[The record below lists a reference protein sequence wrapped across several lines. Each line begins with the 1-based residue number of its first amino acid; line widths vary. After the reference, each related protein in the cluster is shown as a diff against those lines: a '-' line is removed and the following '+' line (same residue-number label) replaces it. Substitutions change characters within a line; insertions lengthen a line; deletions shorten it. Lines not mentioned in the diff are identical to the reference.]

1 MQPLVPS
8 LLPRVRV
15 LLELSTALVDLR
27 CSSSSSPG
35 AGSQGR
41 AGVSTTPFPLPP
53 PLWTRSPSQ
62 KLRDSAPIG
71 TSPSPPSSS
80 QPPDCRAY
88 GPASFRPFPL
98 RPFNQLPSDRVYLLM
113 TSETPKLPESQ
124 GPNIR
129 CVAFVCRSRF
139 RVDTSRLCQCL
150 QSSLTLCDGPPAAS
164 ADRLS
169 LAMVCKEQPAP
180 PCAKLSTPAL
190 HCGWRL
196 SHSVSLN
203 EARAPRECYEYPL
216 GCPCSSR
223 RESFSRL
230 TTSRENRGWQI
241 GGYRRGCCALG

>member
-1 MQPLVPS
+1 M
-8 LLPRVRV
+8 

-88 GPASFRPFPL
+88 GPASFRPFPPPSL
-98 RPFNQLPSDRVYLLM
+98 HLLPFPRVYRFYLLM
-113 TSETPKLPESQ
+113 TSETPKLIPKAKTSAVS
-124 GPNIR
+124 PSSAR
-129 CVAFVCRSRF
+129 ARSLSLF
-139 RVDTSRLCQCL
+139 HVDTSRLCQCPSKL
-150 QSSLTLCDGPPAAS
+150 AHYARWIPGAKGDKC
-164 ADRLS
+164 RLS
-169 LAMVCKEQPAP
+169 RLAQKKLCPCTTSSTQGSHSLQIARAAPPRSAAPAP
-180 PCAKLSTPAL
+180 
-190 HCGWRL
+190 
-196 SHSVSLN
+196 
-203 EARAPRECYEYPL
+203 
-216 GCPCSSR
+216 SR

-230 TTSRENRGWQI
+230 
-241 GGYRRGCCALG
+241 

>member
-1 MQPLVPS
+1 MRPLFKAELVASTDIRCEWQPLVPS

-71 TSPSPPSSS
+71 TSPSPPSLS

-124 GPNIR
+124 GRPKHPL
-129 CVAFVCRSRF
+129 CR
-139 RVDTSRLCQCL
+139 V
-150 QSSLTLCDGPPAAS
+150 
-164 ADRLS
+164 RLS
-169 LAMVCKEQPAP
+169 LSL
-180 PCAKLSTPAL
+180 PC
-190 HCGWRL
+190 
-196 SHSVSLN
+196 
-203 EARAPRECYEYPL
+203 
-216 GCPCSSR
+216 
-223 RESFSRL
+223 
-230 TTSRENRGWQI
+230 
-241 GGYRRGCCALG
+241 